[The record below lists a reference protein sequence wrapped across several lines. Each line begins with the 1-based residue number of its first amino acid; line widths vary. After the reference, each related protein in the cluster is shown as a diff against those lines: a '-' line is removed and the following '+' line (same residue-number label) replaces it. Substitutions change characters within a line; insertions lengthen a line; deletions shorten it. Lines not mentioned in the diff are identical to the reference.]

1 MSTRPRLFALVVLL
15 LLVAAST
22 GIAVAAPERD
32 AVGDPRLARSHVA
45 HAGTA
50 DGTEP
55 DRVVERVEGWPPG
68 FRILP
73 YEELRPKRGRP

>member
-15 LLVAAST
+15 LVAVPT
-22 GIAVAAPERD
+22 GIAVAAPERE
-32 AVGDPRLARSHVA
+32 ALGDPRLARSHVA

-55 DRVVERVEGWPPG
+55 DRVVERVEGRPPG
-68 FRILP
+68 FRTLP
-73 YEELRPKRGRP
+73 YEELRPKPGRP